1 MTVEFNHEAVMK
13 EFEKKQKKFLTKTG
27 LMGVVLAA
35 TNSNPY
41 VDTGTSQLAKTFSFK
56 HPESKAKKTD
66 TIYLEAPMDYDPYL
80 ENRYG
85 ILAKTQD
92 QLIPYMARFEEEIF
106 G

>member
-27 LMGVVLAA
+27 LMGVVLASQ
-35 TNSNPY
+35 NLGKDGREH
-41 VDTGTSQLAKTFSFK
+41 VDTGASRNAKQYQFT
-56 HPESKAKKTD
+56 AKDK
-66 TIYLEAPMDYDPYL
+66 IEIQAPLDYDGDL

-85 ILAKTQD
+85 ILAITKD
-92 QLIPYMARFEEEIF
+92 KLIPYMLKFEGEAF